1 MRIIKK
7 YSNRRM
13 YDTTT
18 SKPITLRGIAE
29 LISRGEEVKV
39 VDHETGEDITPL
51 TLAQIIMEQE
61 RGAIGAGSAK
71 LLLSELIKKG
81 RERVKEF
88 VEKSMLLAVDAIA
101 LTGERVRELID
112 EHVKKGRITR
122 EEGERIFETITK
134 RIEESRKVLREE
146 IRSVIKEVIEEME
159 IPSREE
165 VREIKE
171 KIDSLNRKLSLLL
184 DALKKMGEE

>member
-39 VDHETGEDITPL
+39 IDHETGEDITPL

-112 EHVKKGRITR
+112 EHVKKGRITP
-122 EEGERIFETITK
+122 EEGERIFETIT
-134 RIEESRKVLREE
+134 RRMEESRKVLREE